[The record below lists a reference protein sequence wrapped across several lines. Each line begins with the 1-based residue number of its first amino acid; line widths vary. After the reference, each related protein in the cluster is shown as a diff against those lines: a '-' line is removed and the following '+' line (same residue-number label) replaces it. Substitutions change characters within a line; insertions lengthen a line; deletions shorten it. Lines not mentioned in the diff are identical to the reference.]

1 VVTVSPS
8 FTPKSTVNPDESDKT
23 TAIFPFFFRV
33 SQELGNPEEKR

>member
-1 VVTVSPS
+1 VVTVRTS
-8 FTPKSTVNPDESDKT
+8 FTSEFTVNLDESDKT